1 MMKDYNK
8 RLVEVDAILDYL
20 SEEDFRKIPEEVIQ
34 VIKENKN
41 QEYIWEY
48 DETKDL
54 KDQNLNRDTIAI
66 LSYLNTEYLLNEEQ
80 KKLMKQIYEL
90 NEKKMEQQ
98 QVEKHKVDDIFK
110 KRETQQQEKE
120 QIQEQSLVEY
130 KESFLKKIINKIKKF
145 FHKN

>member
-34 VIKENKN
+34 VIKENKD

-66 LSYLNTEYLLNEEQ
+66 LSYFY
-80 KKLMKQIYEL
+80 
-90 NEKKMEQQ
+90 KMLFYQ
-98 QVEKHKVDDIFK
+98 
-110 KRETQQQEKE
+110 
-120 QIQEQSLVEY
+120 
-130 KESFLKKIINKIKKF
+130 
-145 FHKN
+145 